1 MHPRRGS
8 CRPRWRVPVHA
19 AILSAPAREVP
30 LQRTRAFDRNDDL
43 VRTEASRFDPAIRRV
58 RRDSAYRPQYNRW
71 PACVPAVGQIL
82 RRGLD
87 LTPGLTILVGENG
100 SGKSTVVEVLAEAY
114 GLNPQGG
121 SVLARFEDR
130 VTEPGLG
137 TRLVLERG
145 AVRPRWSYFIRSDTA
160 HGLYTYLEEHP
171 GGEEPTYHELS
182 HGEGFL
188 ALLQTKV
195 NEPGFYLLDEPDA
208 ALSFT
213 SSLGLVAI
221 LDDLV
226 RAGSQVI
233 LATHSP
239 IIAAAPGA
247 NILELGDWGIRRSKW
262 EELGL
267 VQAWRTFLG
276 EPGTYFRHLFD
287 ER

>member
-1 MHPRRGS
+1 MGRDDVPMRRG
-8 CRPRWRVPVHA
+8 A
-19 AILSAPAREVP
+19 SA
-30 LQRTRAFDRNDDL
+30 
-43 VRTEASRFDPAIRRV
+43 FDPAVRRV
-58 RRDSAYRPQYNRW
+58 RRDGAYQPQYERW
-71 PACVPAVGQIL
+71 PARVPAVGHIL

-100 SGKSTVVEVLAEAY
+100 SGKSTVVELLAEAY

-121 SVLARFEDR
+121 SVLARFEGR
-130 VTEPGLG
+130 ITEPGLG
-137 TRLVLERG
+137 RHLILERG
-145 AVRPRWSYFIRSDTA
+145 AVRPRWSYFIRADTT

-195 NEPGFYLLDEPDA
+195 NEAGFYLLDEPDA

-213 SSLGLVAI
+213 SSLGLIAI

-226 RAGSQVI
+226 RAGSQII

-247 NILELGDWGIRRSKW
+247 NILELVPLLPRFAS
-262 EELGL
+262 
-267 VQAWRTFLG
+267 
-276 EPGTYFRHLFD
+276 
-287 ER
+287 

>member
-1 MHPRRGS
+1 VGS
-8 CRPRWRVPVHA
+8 SSTNKCRSNALIA
-19 AILSAPAREVP
+19 A
-30 LQRTRAFDRNDDL
+30 DRND
-43 VRTEASRFDPAIRRV
+43 VYMRKAAAGFEPAVRRV
-58 RRDSAYRPQYNRW
+58 RRDRTFRPQYERW
-71 PACVPAVGQIL
+71 PACVPAVGHVL
-82 RRGLD
+82 RKGLD
-87 LTPGLTILVGENG
+87 FSPGLTVLVGENG
-100 SGKSTVVEVLAEAY
+100 SGKSTIVELLAESY

-130 VTEPGLG
+130 VSEPGLG
-137 TRLVLERG
+137 KRLVLERSP
-145 AVRPRWSYFIRSDTA
+145 VRPRWSYFIRSDTA

-247 NILELGDWGIRRSKW
+247 AILELGEWGLRRSNW
-262 EELGL
+262 DDLGL
-267 VQAWRTFLG
+267 VYSWRAFLG
-276 EPGTYFRHLFD
+276 DPGTYFRHLF
-287 ER
+287 EEQ

>member
-1 MHPRRGS
+1 MRG
-8 CRPRWRVPVHA
+8 RVA
-19 AILSAPAREVP
+19 G
-30 LQRTRAFDRNDDL
+30 
-43 VRTEASRFDPAIRRV
+43 FDPVIRRV
-58 RRDSAYRPQYNRW
+58 RRDPEYRPQYDRW
-71 PACVPAVGQIL
+71 PACVPAVDHIL
-82 RRGLD
+82 RSGLD
-87 LTPGLTILVGENG
+87 LTPGLTFFVGENG
-100 SGKSTVVEVLAEAY
+100 SGKSTVVELLAEAY

-121 SVLARFEDR
+121 SVLARYADR

-137 TRLVLERG
+137 AHLVLERG
-145 AVRPRWSYFIRSDTA
+145 AVRPRWSYFVRADTA

-195 NEPGFYLLDEPDA
+195 NGPGFYLLDEPDA

-226 RAGSQVI
+226 RAGSQI
-233 LATHSP
+233 LLATHSP

-247 NILELGDWGIRRSKW
+247 TILELGEWGVRRSAW
-262 EELGL
+262 EDLAL
-267 VQAWRTFLG
+267 VRSWRSFLG
-276 EPGTYFRHLFD
+276 EPGTYFRHLF
-287 ER
+287 EEQEPT

>member
-1 MHPRRGS
+1 MMCLMRG
-8 CRPRWRVPVHA
+8 
-19 AILSAPAREVP
+19 PA
-30 LQRTRAFDRNDDL
+30 
-43 VRTEASRFDPAIRRV
+43 SGSDPAVRRV
-58 RRDSAYRPQYNRW
+58 RLDQTYRPQYNHW
-71 PACVPAVGQIL
+71 PACVPAVGYML

-87 LTPGLTILVGENG
+87 LPAGLTILVGENG
-100 SGKSTVVEVLAEAY
+100 SGKSTVVELLAEAY

-121 SVLARFEDR
+121 SVLARYEDR

-137 TRLVLERG
+137 KQLVLERG
-145 AVRPRWSYFIRSDTA
+145 AVRPRWSYFIRADTT
-160 HGLYTYLEEHP
+160 HGLYTYLEQHP

-188 ALLQTKV
+188 ALLQTKI

-226 RAGSQVI
+226 GAGSQII

-239 IIAAAPGA
+239 VIAAAPGA
-247 NILELGDWGIRRSKW
+247 AILELGDWGVRPSNW
-262 EELGL
+262 EDLEL
-267 VQAWRTFLG
+267 VRAWRTFLG
-276 EPGTYFRHLFD
+276 DPRSYFRHLFD